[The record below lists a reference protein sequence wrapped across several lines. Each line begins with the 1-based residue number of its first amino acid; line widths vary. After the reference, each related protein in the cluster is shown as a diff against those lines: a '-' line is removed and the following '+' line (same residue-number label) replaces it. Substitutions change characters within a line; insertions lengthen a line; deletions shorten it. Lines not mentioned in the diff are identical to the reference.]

1 MLGYY
6 ILINAVCV
14 LQTLGMIYEE
24 KKMVNKSLQFLLI
37 AAFLSPNAE
46 EWEKLADLSLHQV
59 CRFTCCAYLIVTCE
73 KTLAYIVLSVFLLMY
88 RLALHF

>member
-1 MLGYY
+1 MRYRIQY
-6 ILINAVCV
+6 CMCV

-24 KKMVNKSLQFLLI
+24 KDMVNKSLQFLLI

-59 CRFTCCAYLIVTCE
+59 CG
-73 KTLAYIVLSVFLLMY
+73 
-88 RLALHF
+88 

>member
-1 MLGYY
+1 
-6 ILINAVCV
+6 
-14 LQTLGMIYEE
+14 MIYEE

-59 CRFTCCAYLIVTCE
+59 CVFIYL
-73 KTLAYIVLSVFLLMY
+73 VLS
-88 RLALHF
+88 